1 MNAQQGTTFYPSTH
15 IVFLPVELQI
25 LARVYQPVE
34 ICQPHQQFQ
43 RFSMWLEAKLLVI
56 NVTQFCFLV

>member
-1 MNAQQGTTFYPSTH
+1 MRSKVQHFTLLRISF
-15 IVFLPVELQI
+15 FFPVEFQI

-43 RFSMWLEAKLLVI
+43 RFNVISMWLEAKL
-56 NVTQFCFLV
+56 